1 MTEFHALNS
10 VLGTTG
16 CRSWTADALSVTF
29 GPLLTAKLPA
39 KAVGVT
45 ALALEPV
52 MDVFKL
58 TAGLT
63 VLPAPVLKPPTVAG
77 FLNRKLFGRGD

>member
-1 MTEFHALNS
+1 M
-10 VLGTTG
+10 
-16 CRSWTADALSVTF
+16 
-29 GPLLTAKLPA
+29 
-39 KAVGVT
+39 T